1 MAVRYTN
8 QSTTAYAWQLARDY
22 AATHGGKA
30 KDYFGVSMKAAQ
42 KEVWN
47 TIAAND
53 IEDILNYL
61 DLQLQLVSTKMRG
74 YVEKAENVLIS
85 LITGAISDAEDRGE
99 KNPQMWVRDKLAEY
113 FGGTSKIKDKMRD
126 IELAIYHGSGYSK
139 EEQGLPAFKRT
150 IAELEQILKTTAM
163 GKWW

>member
-1 MAVRYTN
+1 MAARYTN
-8 QSTTAYAWQLARDY
+8 QSTTQYAWELARDY
-22 AATHGGKA
+22 AASHGGKA
-30 KDYFGVSMKAAQ
+30 KDYFGVAMKAAQ

-53 IEDILNYL
+53 IENILNYL

-85 LITGAISDAEDRGE
+85 LITGAVSDAEDRGE
-99 KNPQMWVRDKLAEY
+99 DNPQMWVRDRLAKY
-113 FGGTSKIKDKMRD
+113 FGGRSAIKDKMRD

-139 EEQGLPAFKRT
+139 EEEGLPAFKRK